1 MDALT
6 ITISIGLYSAW
17 VWLLWRA
24 GLRQHAAHEL
34 RLAIITG
41 HAWEA

>member
-6 ITISIGLYSAW
+6 ITISIGLYAAW
-17 VWLLWRA
+17 GWLLWRE

>member
-6 ITISIGLYSAW
+6 ITISIGLYTAW
-17 VWLLWRA
+17 GWLLWRA
-24 GLRQHAAHEL
+24 GLRQHAADEL
-34 RLAIITG
+34 RLSLLTG

>member
-1 MDALT
+1 MDAPT
-6 ITISIGLYSAW
+6 ITIIIGGYSAW

-24 GLRQHAAHEL
+24 GLRQHAADEL
-34 RLAIITG
+34 RLALLTG